1 MALWLYGLLQPKRI
15 KHRKVHKGRIKKV
28 ASRGHYLSF
37 GSYGLKAEESRWL
50 KSTQLEAA
58 RRAITHFIQRG
69 GKIWIRVFPDRPRTQ
84 KGAEVGMGGG
94 TGSLSH
100 FVAPVEAG
108 RILFEMD
115 GVKEEIAR
123 EALRLAAHKLPI
135 KTRFIKRS

>member
-1 MALWLYGLLQPKRI
+1 LLQPKRI

-37 GSYGLKAEESRWL
+37 GSYGLKAEEPGWIKER
-50 KSTQLEAA
+50 QLEAA

-94 TGSLSH
+94 AGSLSH
-100 FVAPVEAG
+100 FVAPVEGG
-108 RILFEMD
+108 RIIFEMD
-115 GVKEEIAR
+115 GVKEGIAR

-135 KTRFIKRS
+135 KTRFIKK